1 MVVMEI
7 QVDWIRSS
15 GKRAAEGCP
24 ICEYQ
29 LNGEETSGMK
39 LNSCGFNLERD

>member
-1 MVVMEI
+1 MVVLEI

-15 GKRAAEGCP
+15 GWRASERCP

-29 LNGEETSGMK
+29 LNGEETSGGK
-39 LNSCGFNLERD
+39 LNYCGVNLERD